1 MSSLLNKTN
10 FKTVQLILV
19 VGIFETFREYYR
31 SGSRV
36 ISRPEKSRKFLN
48 AFFDYYLD
56 FKCLSLCLSFF
67 TGERISYY
75 YISLIKL
82 IKFETLKI
90 VIKKLESNSASNKV
104 I

>member
-56 FKCLSLCLSFF
+56 FKCLSFF